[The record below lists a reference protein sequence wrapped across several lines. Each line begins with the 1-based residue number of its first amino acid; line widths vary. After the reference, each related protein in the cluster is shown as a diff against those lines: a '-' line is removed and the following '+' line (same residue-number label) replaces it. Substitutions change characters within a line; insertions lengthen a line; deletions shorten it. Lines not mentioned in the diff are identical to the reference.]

1 MAATTTRAGIGLV
14 RWRDAAAD
22 AVQTPGARRL
32 TDEQFGVLA
41 DEAVGAVR

>member
-14 RWRDAAAD
+14 RWRD

-41 DEAVGAVR
+41 DEALGAVR